1 MLYSG
6 KIKKNYIKKAVS
18 SKQTNKQT
26 KEHGCSKFL
35 NAKVHMKE
43 YVVAVMSG
51 KVIWEKYE
59 TENTAV

>member
-1 MLYSG
+1 MT
-6 KIKKNYIKKAVS
+6 KNQHIPPLS